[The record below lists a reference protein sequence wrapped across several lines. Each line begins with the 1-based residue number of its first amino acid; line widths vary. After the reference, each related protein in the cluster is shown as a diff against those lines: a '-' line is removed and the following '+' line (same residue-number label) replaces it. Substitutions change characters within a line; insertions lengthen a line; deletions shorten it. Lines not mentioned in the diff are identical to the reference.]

1 MTDSAGQRLVRELS
15 QPTDPYS
22 LTLLIQ
28 LDGDTADQYEHLSTV
43 LGGDRA
49 TWTEMKIGAKTVEV
63 IVTDVLRQKRATAE
77 QLRKLLSSIN
87 AIRGSIPA
95 TPNSN
100 DDLAGLE

>member
-1 MTDSAGQRLVRELS
+1 MNDDRLRLNGFSRSSGPLPTGLCTHAQCVCAKGVGEGICIIDS
-15 QPTDPYS
+15 
-22 LTLLIQ
+22 
-28 LDGDTADQYEHLSTV
+28 
-43 LGGDRA
+43 
-49 TWTEMKIGAKTVEV
+49 KTVEV